1 VTCYI
6 LTKAANEEAK
16 QGKIDW
22 LAKHVPMIDA
32 EHFICITKGR
42 KVDSMREEGI
52 LMDDDATNCKQWTK
66 AGYMSIYL
74 QDKGQDVVL

>member
-1 VTCYI
+1 
-6 LTKAANEEAK
+6 
-16 QGKIDW
+16 
-22 LAKHVPMIDA
+22 MIDA

-52 LMDDDATNCKQWTK
+52 LIDDDATNCKQWIK

-74 QDKGQDVVL
+74 QDKGQDVVLWHTHSTTQQYNDTQ